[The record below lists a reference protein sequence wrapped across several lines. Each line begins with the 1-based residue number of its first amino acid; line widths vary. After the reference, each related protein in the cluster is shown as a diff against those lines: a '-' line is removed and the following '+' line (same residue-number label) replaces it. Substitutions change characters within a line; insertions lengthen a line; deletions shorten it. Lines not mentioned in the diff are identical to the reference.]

1 MTIEERRQAV
11 VAEALSWE
19 GTPFHVA
26 SCAKGSGGGVDCAGL
41 VMATFA
47 ALGMVVPEPLPNID
61 PRHASH
67 NRRSLILE
75 WLKGHPELCRD
86 VSDQVTINERFGQ
99 KGILAGDVVCYRYGL
114 CVHHCGIAISVVYT
128 LQAVYPYGV
137 TRFDMTGPLF
147 RRQYQA
153 TFRALPLCL

>member
-1 MTIEERRQAV
+1 MTTDQLRQAV

-26 SCAKGSGGGVDCAGL
+26 SCAKGSGGGIDCAGL

-47 ALGMVVPEPLPNID
+47 TLGMVVPEPLPYVD

-67 NRRSLILE
+67 NTRSFILE
-75 WLKGHPELCRD
+75 WLEGHPELCRD
-86 VSDQVTINERFGQ
+86 VSGEVTIDDR

-114 CVHHCGIAISVVYT
+114 CVHHCGIAISEVYT
-128 LQAVYPYGV
+128 MQAVYPYGV

-147 RRQYQA
+147 RKQYQA
-153 TFRALPLCL
+153 TFRALPLCQ